1 MTYAIA
7 RALRRTGRV
16 AAQTLLTRGKSVR
29 ALVGDATR
37 AEPLRSKGAEV
48 RSVDVADEDALAR
61 ALEGVQGA
69 YLLLPPAVQEPD
81 VLAHFARLTE
91 IYVRAVG
98 KAGVPHV
105 VFLSSFGAQVERG
118 TGPILSVRN
127 AEERLSR
134 LPDTALTF
142 LRPASFMENFASALA
157 GIPHGVFPTFI
168 AEGRP
173 FPMIATR
180 DIGQV
185 AAERLLAGGRGHSV
199 LQLAGP
205 EDLTIHQVAAIF
217 AEAAKRPLQ
226 LQVGPEESITDTLS
240 RFGMSRDMARLYQD
254 LITSQN
260 AGALRFD
267 EAHPVQRTSTSLIEV
282 ARALLG

>member
-1 MTYAIA
+1 
-7 RALRRTGRV
+7 
-16 AAQTLLTRGKSVR
+16 VR
-29 ALVGDATR
+29 ALVRDAAR

-48 RSVDVADEDALAR
+48 RSVDLTDEGALAS
-61 ALEGVQGA
+61 ALEGVQGT
-69 YLLLPPAVQEPD
+69 YLLLPPAARELD

-91 IYVRAVG
+91 IYVRAVRR
-98 KAGVPHV
+98 ARVPHV

-127 AEERLSR
+127 AEERLAR
-134 LPDTALTF
+134 LTDTALTF

-168 AEGRP
+168 AEGQP

-185 AAERLLAGGRGHSV
+185 AAERLLAGARGHSV

-205 EDLTIHQVAAIF
+205 EDLTIRQVAAVF

-226 LQVGPEESITDTLS
+226 LQVDPVEKIPDTLVN
-240 RFGMSRDMARLYQD
+240 FGMSRDMARLYQD

-267 EAHPVQRTSTSLIEV
+267 EAHPIQRTSTPLIEV